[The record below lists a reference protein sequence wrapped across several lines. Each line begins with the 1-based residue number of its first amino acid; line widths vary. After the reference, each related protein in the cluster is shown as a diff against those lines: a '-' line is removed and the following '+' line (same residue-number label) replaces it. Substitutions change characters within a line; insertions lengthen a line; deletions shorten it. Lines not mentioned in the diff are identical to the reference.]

1 MTTTPVR
8 STTHIRK
15 LCARLGIGWKPA
27 HIQVQARD
35 NSDLCDCFADVER
48 QVTEHGG
55 ELVVGWLIWE
65 WSPILVEA
73 EFHAVWKSPT
83 GELID
88 VSNKLD
94 SETVVMFVQDNIRTY
109 TVRRVDNVRIPI
121 GKEKIIAD
129 FILKKENF
137 FNLFEAIHGNAVGD
151 VHLTGELAHMQTEL
165 EALTAQLLIIANRNN
180 LRIGMH

>member
-1 MTTTPVR
+1 
-8 STTHIRK
+8 
-15 LCARLGIGWKPA
+15 
-27 HIQVQARD
+27 
-35 NSDLCDCFADVER
+35 
-48 QVTEHGG
+48 
-55 ELVVGWLIWE
+55 
-65 WSPILVEA
+65 
-73 EFHAVWKSPT
+73 
-83 GELID
+83 
-88 VSNKLD
+88 
-94 SETVVMFVQDNIRTY
+94 MFVQDNIRTY